1 MKINKSDIDIDFN
14 AIDDAVD
21 ALNDTNFLTAL
32 TLCATIIQTV
42 ANESN
47 NSVDDQLENVKRLVD
62 AFNL

>member
-1 MKINKSDIDIDFN
+1 MKINKSDIDFN
-14 AIDDAVD
+14 VIEDAID
-21 ALNDTNFLTAL
+21 ALNDTNVLTVL
-32 TLCATIIQTV
+32 TLCATLIQTV

>member
-1 MKINKSDIDIDFN
+1 MKINNSDIDFN
-14 AIDDAVD
+14 AIEDAVD
-21 ALNDTNFLTAL
+21 ALNDANFLTVL
-32 TLCATIIQTV
+32 TLCATLIQTV

>member
-1 MKINKSDIDIDFN
+1 MKINKSDIDFN
-14 AIDDAVD
+14 AIEDAADVLDDA
-21 ALNDTNFLTAL
+21 NFVTVL
-32 TLCATIIQTV
+32 TLCAILIQTV